1 MIVLFL
7 LLSIDNAMLQLR
19 IYAFEPTFFKMKP
32 IQLVYGLINISLNY
46 IILLRTFVSMFIGNS
61 LRHHC

>member
-19 IYAFEPTFFKMKP
+19 LYAFEPTFFKMKP
-32 IQLVYGLINISLNY
+32 IQLVYELINISLNSVY
-46 IILLRTFVSMFIGNS
+46 TLF
-61 LRHHC
+61 C